1 MRSIILLFCAALIA
15 TWAFDAHAQQ
25 TAAAQETNEQRVPL
39 TEQATAFDVRGAI
52 ALGAKLRT
60 TALNG
65 ATDAPVTNVRIV
77 VENRSAYFYTYVNG
91 WATFYDAAGVR
102 CGEGLFKLDAL
113 AVGESAETDT
123 PGLRITCAPTTWRI
137 VATTLLTRTTD
148 TAKPNEPAP
157 TEPSNPAATP
167 REESSQPASVNTTQ
181 GTPSFINLNIDGR
194 DYSVAPGGTLDLP
207 VKRNR
212 VRIIVGQRPQ

>member
-1 MRSIILLFCAALIA
+1 MRIKSILFFLTLVLCSVYAVN
-15 TWAFDAHAQQ
+15 AQQ
-25 TAAAQETNEQRVPL
+25 TTSTQETNEQRVPL
-39 TEQATAFDVRGAI
+39 AEQATALDAKGAL
-52 ALGAKLRT
+52 ALGARLRT

-65 ATDAPVTNVRIV
+65 APDAPVTNVRFV
-77 VENRSAYFYTYVNG
+77 VENRSQYFYNYVNG

-123 PGLRITCAPTTWRI
+123 PGLRITCAPAAWRI

-157 TEPSNPAATP
+157 VEPSGSAATP
-167 REESSQPASVNTTQ
+167 REEASQTAADNAQPGAQ
-181 GTPSFINLNIDGR
+181 SFINLNIDGR

-207 VKRNR
+207 VRRNR
-212 VRIIVGQRPQ
+212 VKIIVGQKPQ

>member
-1 MRSIILLFCAALIA
+1 MRIKSILFFLTLVLSSVA
-15 TWAFDAHAQQ
+15 TVQAQQ
-25 TAAAQETNEQRVPL
+25 TAQASNEQRVPL
-39 TEQATAFDVRGAI
+39 AEQATAFDAQGAL
-52 ALGAKLRT
+52 ALGARLRT

-77 VENRSAYFYTYVNG
+77 FENRSSYFFNYVNG
-91 WATFYDAAGVR
+91 WATFYDTSGVR

-123 PGLRITCAPTTWRI
+123 PGLRITCAPKSWRI

-157 TEPSNPAATP
+157 TEPSGAAATP
-167 REESSQPASVNTTQ
+167 REESSQTTSESAQ
-181 GTPSFINLNIDGR
+181 PNSQSFINLNIDGR

-207 VKRNR
+207 VRRNR
-212 VRIIVGQRPQ
+212 VRIIVGQKPQ